1 MAPKS
6 CNLKQIFF
14 AFDFFYT
21 CGHRILDYASPAYVK
36 IEDHDSP
43 SDISFLIDRRMKG
56 CATFE
61 AIWILWLQ
69 QHLAGIDVYW
79 GVGRGGVHPFLLH
92 YILGVQ

>member
-6 CNLKQIFF
+6 CSFKQIFLHLI
-14 AFDFFYT
+14 FFI
-21 CGHRILDYASPAYVK
+21 HVDIASS
-36 IEDHDSP
+36 IMHLQLMLRFEDHDSP

-69 QHLAGIDVYW
+69 QHLAGIDVCW
-79 GVGRGGVHPFLLH
+79 GVGRRGVHPFLLH